1 MNEDNKHRA
10 IDEHRAERQREKDAA
25 LAAVEQALAAIEA
38 DSREPDQ
45 WERVFLVQ
53 AIGWLF
59 RGAYRIAAVDA
70 QLALTPANE
79 RSRAANLP
87 DDSSLNRFGVSVL
100 RASLREAVAEPL
112 HDHPVFGPVAFA
124 Q

>member
-1 MNEDNKHRA
+1 MATLIAARSSTGQGPHTA
-10 IDEHRAERQREKDAA
+10 QRS
-25 LAAVEQALAAIEA
+25 I
-38 DSREPDQ
+38 
-45 WERVFLVQ
+45 FQ

-87 DDSSLNRFGVSVL
+87 DDSSLSRFGVSVL

-124 Q
+124 QRGAAWRYCMGH